1 MARTVTKERVE
12 DFKKQLQ
19 SSQVN
24 AATIEK
30 YATDIGKLAEYLNGS
45 EVTQEGLDAFKV
57 WLIEEKKFKKS
68 SANAYIASVRIFFN
82 VMHWDGLDITA
93 FALDYYGKKDKYI
106 SKADYQRLLTTA
118 MYLKDYRMAMLIQ
131 TLCHMDVRY
140 SELKHL
146 TVDAVKKG
154 YLEIT
159 RRQHVLHME
168 IPEYLRE
175 SLSVY
180 IQQTGIV
187 SGFVFRTSAGSILD
201 RSNAWRLIKQLA
213 IKAGLDEEKVML
225 SKLKM
230 PGVQDYYPFYPM
242 PEEPGSVA
250 VML

>member
-1 MARTVTKERVE
+1 MARTVTKQRVE
-12 DFKKQLQ
+12 DFKEQLRC
-19 SSQVN
+19 SQVN
-24 AATIEK
+24 AATVEK
-30 YATDIGKLAEYLNGS
+30 YAADIRKLAEYLDGG

-68 SANAYIASVRIFFN
+68 SANAYIASVRIFCN
-82 VMHWDGLDITA
+82 VMHWDGLNITA
-93 FALDYYGKKDKYI
+93 FALDYSGKKDKYI

-118 MYLKDYRMAMLIQ
+118 MYLEDYRMAMLIQ

-159 RRQHVLHME
+159 RRQHTLHME
-168 IPEYLRE
+168 IPEYLQE
-175 SLSVY
+175 SLSIY

-187 SGFVFRTSAGSILD
+187 SGVVFRTAAGGMLD
-201 RSNAWRLIKQLA
+201 RSNAWRWIKQLA
-213 IKAGLDEEKVML
+213 VKAGLDEEKVML

-230 PGVQDYYPFYPM
+230 PEVQDYYPFYPM
-242 PEEPGSVA
+242 PE
-250 VML
+250 